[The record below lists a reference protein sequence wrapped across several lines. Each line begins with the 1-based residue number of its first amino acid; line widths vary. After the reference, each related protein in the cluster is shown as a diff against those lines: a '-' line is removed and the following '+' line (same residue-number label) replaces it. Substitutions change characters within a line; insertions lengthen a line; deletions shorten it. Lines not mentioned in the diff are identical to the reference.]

1 MTSSSDIE
9 KGRNEIRISQLPNGL
24 RESAKQLV
32 KELDTD
38 GDGAI
43 DAHEFAAAVTSLT
56 KGRTQNRNLIKALV
70 LLSFGALALIGS
82 MFGVSIAAARLAKDT
97 ETGALGILQDKVTG
111 SVVKTGEALIKDST
125 SVLDMATSQL
135 QAMKKLVLMD
145 GEVQFEIKGF
155 ARSTTGEQVMMNVE
169 GGTITFDKEG
179 ILNATGTAKQ
189 MLELAEGLDNDGR
202 RLSTKDY
209 ETIMSID
216 TSWLPDDSSY
226 FKGMYLK
233 GMQGPPGHIMKGPSD
248 EMMKKGPPDEMM
260 KDQSVASVGA
270 TKEHNNF

>member
-1 MTSSSDIE
+1 MTSSSEIE
-9 KGRNEIRISQLPNGL
+9 KGRNEFRISQLPNGL

-56 KGRTQNRNLIKALV
+56 KERSKNRNLVKVLV
-70 LLSFGALALIGS
+70 LLSVGALALIGS

-145 GEVQFEIKGF
+145 GEVQFETKGF
-155 ARSTTGEQVMMNVE
+155 ARSTTGLQVMMIV
-169 GGTITFDKEG
+169 
-179 ILNATGTAKQ
+179 
-189 MLELAEGLDNDGR
+189 
-202 RLSTKDY
+202 
-209 ETIMSID
+209 
-216 TSWLPDDSSY
+216 
-226 FKGMYLK
+226 
-233 GMQGPPGHIMKGPSD
+233 
-248 EMMKKGPPDEMM
+248 
-260 KDQSVASVGA
+260 
-270 TKEHNNF
+270 